1 VSTRQGW
8 LLRSIAG
15 SKVASLVRATAT
27 LVAWCVAMPSVAST
41 LEVGLGSA
49 GTVIT
54 ATSVLAADPAAPT
67 LLLIG
72 GLNGDGVDRSLE
84 TALRAYERRPVRR
97 RAVNVIAIA
106 RANPDGAA
114 LVFPPPGAAYRD
126 HPESHA
132 LWRFMGAEAPDLVV
146 IAGDDRGLEAALA
159 VDPPAGVGRIPSRR
173 WLAAEDL
180 GRLRWMDIG
189 RSEAS
194 TELARRLLRSPR
206 DVATQL
212 ATIYG
217 RDFAQ
222 PTYINALALV
232 ARLKLGQI
240 EDVRSLVEPYV
251 DGRQDSLARPN
262 SLTMAG
268 HVVFTELA
276 RVTDDAR
283 YVAAVRRVADL
294 GFEENGAMR
303 ESMPYHNEF
312 SDSIFMGATIAA
324 QAGALSG
331 DRRYFD
337 AAVRHVAF
345 MQRLVLRSDGLYR
358 HQPATDAAW
367 GRGNAFA
374 AIGLALTLDEL
385 PREHAGHRQLLQD
398 YRAHMAVLLGHQTTM
413 GLWRNVVDY
422 PGSYAE
428 YSATAMIAFAIQR
441 GLNRGWIEDP
451 RPYRAAVANAWRA
464 VKARTGADGTLIDVC
479 ESTARIESLQ
489 GYLAREAL
497 LGRDARGGAMA
508 MLLATE
514 LMD

>member
-1 VSTRQGW
+1 
-8 LLRSIAG
+8 LRSIAG
-15 SKVASLVRATAT
+15 SNVVSFVRSAAMLAAGWITAPT
-27 LVAWCVAMPSVAST
+27 EGAT

-54 ATSVLAADPAAPT
+54 ATRVTAADPAAPT
-67 LLLIG
+67 VLMIG
-72 GLNGDGVDRSLE
+72 DLSGDGADRSVE
-84 TALRAYERRPVRR
+84 TALAAYERRPVRR

-106 RANPDGAA
+106 RANPDAAA
-114 LVFPPPGAAYRD
+114 LVFPPPGAAYRE

-146 IAGDDRGLEAALA
+146 IAGDDHGLEEALA
-159 VDPPAGVGRIPSRR
+159 VDAPAGVGRIPSRR
-173 WLAAEDL
+173 WRAADEL
-180 GRLRWMDIG
+180 GRLRRADVG
-189 RSEAS
+189 RSDAS

-206 DVATQL
+206 EVATQL

-276 RVTDDAR
+276 RATADAR

-324 QAGALSG
+324 QAGALTG
-331 DRRYFD
+331 ERKYFD

-345 MQRLVLRSDGLYR
+345 MQRLVLRPDGLYR

-385 PREHAGHRQLLQD
+385 PREHAGYRQLLQD
-398 YRAHMAVLLGHQTTM
+398 YRAHMAVLLGHQTAM
-413 GLWRNVVDY
+413 GLWRNVVDH
-422 PGSYAE
+422 PGAYGE
-428 YSATAMIAFAIQR
+428 YSATAMIAFAMQR
-441 GLNRGWIEDP
+441 GLNRGWLEEP
-451 RPYRAAVANAWRA
+451 ELYRAAVANAWRA
-464 VKARTGADGTLIDVC
+464 VNARTGADGTLIDVC

-489 GYLAREAL
+489 GYLTREAL
-497 LGRDARGGAMA
+497 LGRDPRGGAMA